1 MKTKLTIGELITIS
15 SMLFGLFFGAG
26 NLIFPAYLGQM
37 AGSNLFPALAG
48 FLVTAVGMPLLAVIS
63 LGLTGSGG
71 LLDLCRQVGDRF
83 AYLFTIA
90 LYLTIG
96 PFFAAPRCLTVPF
109 EIGIRPLL
117 PANVNARF
125 ALLVFTAF
133 VYALLLWFSLRPGKI
148 LTWIGKF
155 LNPVFIFVLGILLA
169 IALLHPE
176 GSVFSFAAQ
185 NIYSNAPALQGILDG
200 YNTMDTLAGLAFGI
214 IVVDVI
220 KKQGITA
227 PEPIAAN
234 TVKAGIFACGAMGFI
249 YFLVAL
255 AGAESRAYAAVSDNG
270 GAVLADISA
279 HYFPGA
285 GSMLLAVI
293 IFFACLKTAV
303 GLMTSCA
310 VTFSEIFPEKL
321 SYNRWAVLF
330 STLTFLISNAGLTSI
345 IKVSVPVLMMLYPIA
360 IMLTLLS
367 VFGKLFRRNHTIIV
381 SVMTMVVI
389 SSFLDLLKALPA
401 EWTEAAGARPL
412 LAFCNQY
419 LPLFSCGF
427 GWVLP
432 SLLGF
437 LIGAGILAF
446 RGCAYSSG
454 KNS

>member
-1 MKTKLTIGELITIS
+1 MKTKLTTGELITIA

-37 AGSNLFPALAG
+37 AGGNLLPALAG
-48 FLVTAVGMPLLAVIS
+48 FLITAVGMPLLAVIS
-63 LGLTGSGG
+63 LGLTGSNG
-71 LLDLCRQVGDRF
+71 LLDLSRQVGSRF
-83 AYLFTIA
+83 AYLFTVA

-117 PANVNARF
+117 PANVNVRF

-169 IALLHPE
+169 IALSRPE
-176 GSVFSFAAQ
+176 GNIFTFEAQ
-185 NIYSNAPALQGILDG
+185 DVYRQAPALQGILDG

-214 IVVDVI
+214 IVVDVV

-227 PEPIAAN
+227 PEHIAVN
-234 TVKAGIFACGAMGFI
+234 TVKAGVFSCGFMGII
-249 YFLVAL
+249 YFLVSL
-255 AGAESRAYAAVSDNG
+255 AGAESRVYAPLSDNG

-279 HYFPGA
+279 HYFPGF
-285 GSMLLAVI
+285 GSLLLAVI

-310 VTFSEIFPEKL
+310 ATFSEIFPKKL
-321 SYNRWAVLF
+321 SYNKWAILF
-330 STLTFLISNAGLTSI
+330 STVTFLISNAGLSSI
-345 IKVSVPVLMMLYPIA
+345 IKISVPVLMMLYPIA

-367 VFGKLFRRNHTIIV
+367 VFGKLFHRNHTIIV
-381 SVMTMVVI
+381 SVMTMVII
-389 SSFLDLLKALPA
+389 SSFFDLLRALPS
-401 EWTEAAGARPL
+401 EWTTAIGANTLIELGNR
-412 LAFCNQY
+412 C
-419 LPLFSCGF
+419 LPFFSYGF
-427 GWVLP
+427 GWIVP
-432 SLLGF
+432 TILGF
-437 LIGAGILAF
+437 LIGAGILALKK
-446 RGCAYSSG
+446 R
-454 KNS
+454 

>member
-1 MKTKLTIGELITIS
+1 MKTKLTTGELITIA

-37 AGSNLFPALAG
+37 AGGNLLPALAG

-63 LGLTGSGG
+63 LGLTGSNG
-71 LLDLCRQVGDRF
+71 LLDLSRQVGSRF
-83 AYLFTIA
+83 AYLFTVA

-117 PANVNARF
+117 PANVNVRF

-169 IALLHPE
+169 IALSRPE
-176 GSVFSFAAQ
+176 GSIFTFEAQ
-185 NIYSNAPALQGILDG
+185 DVYRQAPALQGILDG

-220 KKQGITA
+220 KKQDITA
-227 PEPIAAN
+227 PEHIAVN
-234 TVKAGIFACGAMGFI
+234 TVKAGIFSCGFMGII
-249 YFLVAL
+249 YFLVSL
-255 AGAESRAYAAVSDNG
+255 AGAESRVYAPLSDNG

-279 HYFPGA
+279 HYFPGF
-285 GSMLLAVI
+285 GSLLLAVI

-310 VTFSEIFPEKL
+310 ATFSEIFPNKF
-321 SYNRWAVLF
+321 SYNKWAVLF
-330 STLTFLISNAGLTSI
+330 STVTFLISNAGLSSI
-345 IKVSVPVLMMLYPIA
+345 IKISVPVLMMLYPIA

-367 VFGKLFRRNHTIIV
+367 VFGKLFHRNHTIIV
-381 SVMTMVVI
+381 SVMTMVI
-389 SSFLDLLKALPA
+389 LSSFFDLLKALPS
-401 EWTEAAGARPL
+401 EWTTSIGANAL
-412 LAFCNQY
+412 IAFGNRC
-419 LPLFSCGF
+419 LPFFSYGF
-427 GWVLP
+427 GWIVP
-432 SLLGF
+432 TILGF

-446 RGCAYSSG
+446 R
-454 KNS
+454 KQKL

>member
-1 MKTKLTIGELITIS
+1 MKTKLTTGELITIA

-37 AGSNLFPALAG
+37 AGANLLPALAG

-63 LGLTGSGG
+63 LGLTGSNG
-71 LLDLCRQVGDRF
+71 LLDLSRQVGSRF
-83 AYLFTIA
+83 AYLFTVA

-117 PANVNARF
+117 PANVNVRF

-169 IALLHPE
+169 IALSRPE
-176 GSVFSFAAQ
+176 GSIFTFEAQ
-185 NIYSNAPALQGILDG
+185 DVYRQAPALQGVLDG

-227 PEPIAAN
+227 PDHIAVN
-234 TVKAGIFACGAMGFI
+234 TVKAGIFSCGFMGFI
-249 YFLVAL
+249 YFLVSL
-255 AGAESRAYAAVSDNG
+255 AGAESRAYAPLSDNG

-279 HYFPGA
+279 HYFPGF
-285 GSMLLAVI
+285 GSLLLAVI

-310 VTFSEIFPEKL
+310 ATFSEIFPKKL
-321 SYNRWAVLF
+321 SYNKWAILF
-330 STLTFLISNAGLTSI
+330 STVTFLISNAGLSSI
-345 IKVSVPVLMMLYPIA
+345 IKISVPVLMMLYPIA

-367 VFGKLFRRNHTIIV
+367 VFGKLFHRNHTIIV
-381 SVMTMVVI
+381 SVMTMVII
-389 SSFLDLLKALPA
+389 SSFFDFLKALPS
-401 EWTEAAGARPL
+401 EWTTAIGANTLIELGNR
-412 LAFCNQY
+412 C
-419 LPLFSCGF
+419 LPFFSYGF
-427 GWVLP
+427 GWIVP
-432 SLLGF
+432 TILGF
-437 LIGAGILAF
+437 LIGAGILALKK
-446 RGCAYSSG
+446 R
-454 KNS
+454 

>member
-1 MKTKLTIGELITIS
+1 MKTKLTTGELITIA

-37 AGSNLFPALAG
+37 AGGNLLPALAG

-63 LGLTGSGG
+63 LGLTGSNG
-71 LLDLCRQVGDRF
+71 LLDLSRQVGGRF
-83 AYLFTIA
+83 AYLFTVA

-109 EIGIRPLL
+109 EIGIKHLL
-117 PANVNARF
+117 PANVNVRF

-169 IALLHPE
+169 IALSRPE
-176 GSVFSFAAQ
+176 GNIFTVEAQ
-185 NIYSNAPALQGILDG
+185 DVYRQAPALQGILDG

-227 PEPIAAN
+227 PEHIAAN
-234 TVKAGIFACGAMGFI
+234 TVKAGIFSCGFMGII
-249 YFLVAL
+249 YFLVSL
-255 AGAESRAYAAVSDNG
+255 AGSESRAYASLSDNG

-279 HYFPGA
+279 HYFPGF
-285 GSMLLAVI
+285 GSLLLAVI

-310 VTFSEIFPEKL
+310 ATFSEIFPKKL
-321 SYNRWAVLF
+321 SYNKWAVLF
-330 STLTFLISNAGLTSI
+330 STVTFLISNAGLSSI
-345 IKVSVPVLMMLYPIA
+345 IKISVPVLMMLYPIA

-367 VFGKLFRRNHTIIV
+367 VFGKLFHRNHTIIV
-381 SVMTMVVI
+381 SVMTMVII
-389 SSFLDLLKALPA
+389 SSFFDLLKALPS
-401 EWTEAAGARPL
+401 EWTTAIGANTLIELGNR
-412 LAFCNQY
+412 C
-419 LPLFSCGF
+419 LPFFSYGF
-427 GWVLP
+427 GWIVP
-432 SLLGF
+432 TILGF

-446 RGCAYSSG
+446 KKR
-454 KNS
+454 

>member
-1 MKTKLTIGELITIS
+1 MKTKLTTGELITIA

-37 AGSNLFPALAG
+37 AGGNLLPALAG

-63 LGLTGSGG
+63 LGLTGSNG
-71 LLDLCRQVGDRF
+71 LLDLSRQVGSRF
-83 AYLFTIA
+83 AYLFTVA

-117 PANVNARF
+117 PANVNVRF

-169 IALLHPE
+169 IALSRPE
-176 GSVFSFAAQ
+176 GSIFTFEAQ
-185 NIYSNAPALQGILDG
+185 DVYRQAPALQGVLDG

-227 PEPIAAN
+227 PDHIAVN
-234 TVKAGIFACGAMGFI
+234 TVKAGIFSCGFMGFI
-249 YFLVAL
+249 YFLVSL
-255 AGAESRAYAAVSDNG
+255 AGAESRAYAPLSDNG

-279 HYFPGA
+279 HYFPGF
-285 GSMLLAVI
+285 GSLLLAVI

-310 VTFSEIFPEKL
+310 ATFSEIFPKKL
-321 SYNRWAVLF
+321 SYNKWAILF
-330 STLTFLISNAGLTSI
+330 STVTFLISNAGLSSI
-345 IKVSVPVLMMLYPIA
+345 IKISVPVLMMLYPIA

-367 VFGKLFRRNHTIIV
+367 VFGKLFHRNHTIIV
-381 SVMTMVVI
+381 SVMTMVII
-389 SSFLDLLKALPA
+389 SSFFDFLKALPS
-401 EWTEAAGARPL
+401 EWTTAIGANTLIELGNR
-412 LAFCNQY
+412 C
-419 LPLFSCGF
+419 LPFFSYGF
-427 GWVLP
+427 GWIVP
-432 SLLGF
+432 TILGF
-437 LIGAGILAF
+437 LIGAGILALKK
-446 RGCAYSSG
+446 R
-454 KNS
+454 